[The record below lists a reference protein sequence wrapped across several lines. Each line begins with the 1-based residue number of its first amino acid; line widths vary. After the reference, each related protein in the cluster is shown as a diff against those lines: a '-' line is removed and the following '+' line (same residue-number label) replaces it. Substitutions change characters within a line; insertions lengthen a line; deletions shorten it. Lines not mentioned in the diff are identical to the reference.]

1 MRIDAFR
8 PAADFKQHMDQW
20 IERFRSAKTAE
31 GFSQVLIPGDPEREM
46 EAERSRNGIPLLGP
60 VVDDLRYLSERFEIG
75 MTVQEWYLLTVF
87 CGVVCV
93 WCVVYVYVWY
103 VGVILT
109 LLVCVHYPDQ
119 GVGSEGNE
127 WR

>member
-60 VVDDLRYLSERFEIG
+60 VVDDLRYLSERFEIV
-75 MTVQEWYLLTVF
+75 MTVQE
-87 CGVVCV
+87 
-93 WCVVYVYVWY
+93 
-103 VGVILT
+103 
-109 LLVCVHYPDQ
+109 
-119 GVGSEGNE
+119 S
-127 WR
+127 